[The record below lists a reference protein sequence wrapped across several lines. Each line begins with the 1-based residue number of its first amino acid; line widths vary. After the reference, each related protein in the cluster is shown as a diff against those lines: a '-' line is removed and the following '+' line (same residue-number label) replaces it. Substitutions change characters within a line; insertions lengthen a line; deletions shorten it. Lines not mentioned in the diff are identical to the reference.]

1 MKYVYIFENYMYPE
15 VKEYYREGDEVL
27 VYSRVNN
34 NTGSETF
41 GISKE
46 YAREGYP
53 GNINANIR
61 RFHGWRGETN
71 NVSTYAHGVYTVK
84 AVEVKAG
91 KYAADQYIK
100 VILNRTDIKKGKE

>member
-1 MKYVYIFENYMYPE
+1 MKYVYIYENDMYPE
-15 VKEYYREGDEVL
+15 IKEYYREGDEVL

-41 GISKE
+41 EISKE

-53 GNINANIR
+53 GNLNTHIR

-71 NVSTYAHGVYTVK
+71 NISTYAHGVYTVK
-84 AVEVKAG
+84 AVEIKVG
-91 KYAADQYIK
+91 RYAADQYIK
-100 VILNRTDIKKGKE
+100 ITLNRTDVAIGKE

>member
-1 MKYVYIFENYMYPE
+1 MKYVYIFDNYMYPA

-41 GISKE
+41 DISKK

-61 RFHGWRGETN
+61 RFHGWRGVT
-71 NVSTYAHGVYTVK
+71 SARTHMAYTQSRPSRLRR
-84 AVEVKAG
+84 ESM
-91 KYAADQYIK
+91 QLIS
-100 VILNRTDIKKGKE
+100 I